1 MRHFWRVR
9 FRLRTLLLA
18 MLILGISPWL
28 VVRYLEWQE
37 DQMWST
43 LQTAKSQRDMALV
56 QWRRTY
62 DRVQAGEATDAHEAD
77 ARSQYFAARVRTED
91 AVKEVNSYYG
101 DDEKTLIKA
110 MEERKSRKMRHTIR
124 SGNK

>member
-37 DQMWST
+37 DQMWNT
-43 LQTAKSQRDMALV
+43 LQTAKSQRDMAIV
-56 QWRRTY
+56 HWRRIY
-62 DRVQAGEATDAHEAD
+62 DRVQAGEATDTHESD
-77 ARSQYFAARVRTED
+77 ARSQYYSARARVEN

-101 DDEKTLIKA
+101 DDEKALIKA
-110 MEERKSRKMRHTIR
+110 MEQRKSRKMRYASRIG
-124 SGNK
+124 SK